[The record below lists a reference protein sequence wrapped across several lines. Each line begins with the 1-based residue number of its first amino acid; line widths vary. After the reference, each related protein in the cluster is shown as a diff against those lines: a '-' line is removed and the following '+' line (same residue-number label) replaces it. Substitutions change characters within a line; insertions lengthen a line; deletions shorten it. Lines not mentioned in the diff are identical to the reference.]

1 MRGAPGAAARRGDRI
16 MEIICR
22 QCEGNAFRLL
32 PEELGTV
39 TAECVAC
46 GSLTVI
52 EIRKLSARSLLAAG
66 PKDHHHQPINGH
78 RRDDLILGLN

>member
-1 MRGAPGAAARRGDRI
+1 

-39 TAECVAC
+39 AAECVAC

-52 EIRKLSARSLLAAG
+52 EIRKLSARSSWVAG
-66 PKDHHHQPINGH
+66 SKDHRHQPLNGH
-78 RRDDLILGLN
+78 RRDDLILGFN

>member
-1 MRGAPGAAARRGDRI
+1 

-22 QCEGNAFRLL
+22 QCEGNAFRIL

-39 TAECVAC
+39 TAECVVC

-52 EIRKLSARSLLAAG
+52 EIRKLAARASRAAG
-66 PKDHHHQPINGH
+66 PNDHRRQPVNGH
-78 RRDDLILGLN
+78 RRDDLFLGFH

>member
-1 MRGAPGAAARRGDRI
+1 

-39 TAECVAC
+39 TVECVAC

-52 EIRKLSARSLLAAG
+52 EIRKLSARSLRAAG
-66 PKDHHHQPINGH
+66 PKGHHHQPVNGR
-78 RRDDLILGLN
+78 RRDDLIVGLN

>member
-1 MRGAPGAAARRGDRI
+1 

-39 TAECVAC
+39 TAECVTC

-52 EIRKLSARSLLAAG
+52 EIRKLSARSWWVAG
-66 PKDHHHQPINGH
+66 PKDHCHQPVNGH

>member
-1 MRGAPGAAARRGDRI
+1 

-46 GSLTVI
+46 GRLTVI
-52 EIRKLSARSLLAAG
+52 EIRKLSARSSRV
-66 PKDHHHQPINGH
+66 DHRHQPVNGH
-78 RRDDLILGLN
+78 RRDDLILEMN